1 MTSPVL
7 PVAGRRHTTQ
17 AVLAL
22 LRPRRALL
30 AGAVGLFVAASAASL
45 VGPLALGVIVDRVID
60 GAPAATVT
68 APAAAI
74 AAAAVLQG
82 LFTLAAPALSAHA
95 LEPSLAKLRERVVDH
110 AMHLPADVV
119 ERSGTGDLVAR
130 VDGDVAA
137 VGEAARAAI
146 PELITAGSTILLTVV
161 GIAALDW
168 RLGLAALCA
177 APIQLRTLRWY
188 LPRSS
193 PLYRAERQAAGA
205 RAEQVL
211 ETVTGADT
219 VRAYRLQERH
229 LALVAERSRR
239 AADFVVAA
247 TNLRTRFFARL
258 NMAEVTG
265 MTAILA
271 VGFVLVERDAVG
283 VGEVTAA
290 VLFFHRLFDPINVLL
305 FLVDE
310 AQAAAAALGR
320 LVGVTLV
327 PAPPARQRRAT
338 GAAGIAIRDLTFA
351 YDAGHPVLE
360 HLDLDVAPGQRLA
373 VVGRSGAGKSTLAK
387 VLAGMHPVAPG
398 TVAIAGVDVA
408 ELAAVDDRIP
418 VALVTQDIHVY
429 AGTVAEDLRLVA
441 PHASADD
448 LHHALS
454 TVGAGTWVRALPDGI
469 DTVVGDGG
477 RPLTAANAQQLAL
490 ARLVL
495 ADPFVA
501 VLDEATA
508 EAGSTGAKAL
518 DAGAAAATAG
528 RTTVV
533 VAHRLSQAAT
543 ADRIVVVDG
552 GRIHETGTHDELLAA
567 GGHYAELWQSWTKV
581 RAAHHGVAPLSQEQR
596 A

>member
-1 MTSPVL
+1 MTLRNL
-7 PVAGRRHTTQ
+7 PIAGRRDTTQ

-22 LRPRRALL
+22 LRPRRTLL
-30 AGAVGLFVAASAASL
+30 AAAVGLFVAAAAASL
-45 VGPLALGVIVDRVID
+45 VGPIALGVIVDRVID

-74 AAAAVLQG
+74 AVAAVLHG
-82 LFTLAAPALSAHA
+82 LFTVAAPALSAHA
-95 LEPSLAKLRERVVDH
+95 LEPSLAELRERVVEH
-110 AMHLPADVV
+110 ALHLPADVV
-119 ERSGTGDLVAR
+119 ERSGIGDLVAR

-137 VGEAARAAI
+137 VGEATRAAT
-146 PELITAGSTILLTVV
+146 PEFVTAGSTILLTLV

-177 APIQLRTLRWY
+177 APIQLHSLRWY

-193 PLYRAERQAAGA
+193 PLYRSERQAAGA

-219 VRAYRLQERH
+219 VRAYRLQDRQ
-229 LALVAERSRR
+229 LALVAQRSRR
-239 AADFVVAA
+239 AADLVVAA

-258 NMAEVTG
+258 NLAEVTG
-265 MTAILA
+265 MTAILV
-271 VGFVLVERDAVG
+271 VGFVLVDRDAVG

-305 FLVDE
+305 FLIDE

-320 LVGVTLV
+320 LVGVTLAA
-327 PAPPARQRRAT
+327 APLPRQRRAS
-338 GAAGIAIRDLTFA
+338 GAADIAIRGLTFA

-408 ELAAVDDRIP
+408 ELAAVDDRVP
-418 VALVTQDIHVY
+418 VVLVTQDIHVY
-429 AGTVAEDLRLVA
+429 AGTVAEDLRL
-441 PHASADD
+441 ASPRATADD
-448 LHHALS
+448 LDHALS
-454 TVGAGTWVRALPDGI
+454 TVGASAWVRALPDGI

-477 RPLTAANAQQLAL
+477 RPLTAAHAQQLAL

-495 ADPFVA
+495 ADPAVV

-508 EAGSTGAKAL
+508 EAGSAGAKAL

-533 VAHRLSQAAT
+533 IAHRLSQAAL
-543 ADRIVVVDG
+543 ADRIVVVDS
-552 GRIHETGTHDELLAA
+552 GRIHQTGTHDELLTA
-567 GGHYAELWQSWTKV
+567 GGRYAELWRSWTHV
-581 RAAHHGVAPLSQEQR
+581 RAANDVVASLSEEQR